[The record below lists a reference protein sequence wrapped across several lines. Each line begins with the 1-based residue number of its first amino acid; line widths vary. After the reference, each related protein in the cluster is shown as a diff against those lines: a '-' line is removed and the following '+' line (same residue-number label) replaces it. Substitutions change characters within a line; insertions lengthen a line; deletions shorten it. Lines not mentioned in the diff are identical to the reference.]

1 MADPQT
7 SFDEL
12 LSLAEA
18 ICRAGLKEQF
28 FVTVCMFPVKDQTGS
43 MALIRSHGSDDFYEA
58 MHSLLKTYEK
68 REKEG
73 SITKR
78 LIGREN

>member
-1 MADPQT
+1 MESQT
-7 SFDEL
+7 KFDEL
-12 LSLAEA
+12 LGMAEA
-18 ICRAGLKEQF
+18 ICRAGLKQKF
-28 FVTVCMFPVKDQTGS
+28 FVTVCMFPVKDQTGT

-78 LIGREN
+78 QIGSEN